1 MERVTLEAD
10 GGHGSFTVI
19 DVETANADLSSICQ
33 IGIVHFEKGVEYD
46 RWEQLVDP
54 DDYFDEVNISIH
66 GITEEHVSGAPTFED
81 LFADLGKRLSQG
93 VVVSHTHF
101 DRVALEQASNSCGL
115 SCIRCTWLDSA
126 CVVRRT
132 WPDRYAR
139 SGYGLANVASD
150 LGISYQAHNAVE
162 DAWAA
167 GQILLRAI
175 RESGLSVEDW
185 LKRVRQPITAPVA
198 GATYDPNVEGPLY
211 GEVICFTGA
220 LQVPRRDASAW
231 AAAAGCAVADGVT
244 KHTTLLVV
252 GDQDIRKLGGHQI
265 SAKHRKAESLI
276 AKGQSLRILSERDF
290 RHITSPPSVEVSP
303 GTAG

>member
-1 MERVTLEAD
+1 MSMERLMIEPE
-10 GGHGSFTVI
+10 GGHDNFAVI

-33 IGIVHFEKGVEYD
+33 IGIVHYVNAVESD
-46 RWEQLVDP
+46 RWEQLIDP
-54 DDYFDEVNISIH
+54 NDYFDEVNTSIH
-66 GITEEHVSGAPTFED
+66 GITEEHVRGAPTF
-81 LFADLGKRLSQG
+81 ADVFTELGRRLSTG

-101 DRVALEQASNSCGL
+101 DRVALEQAADSCGL
-115 SCIRCTWLDSA
+115 SCIQCTWLDSA

-139 SGYGLANVASD
+139 TGYGLANVASD

-175 RESGLSVEDW
+175 RESGLSVGAW

-198 GATYDPNVEGPLY
+198 GAAYDPNVEGPLY
-211 GEVICFTGA
+211 GEIICFTGA
-220 LQVPRRDASAW
+220 LQVPRRDAAAW
-231 AAAAGCAVADGVT
+231 AAAAGCVVADGVT

-276 AKGQSLRILSERDF
+276 AKGQPLRILSERDF
-290 RHITSPPSVEVSP
+290 RHITSPLT
-303 GTAG
+303 G